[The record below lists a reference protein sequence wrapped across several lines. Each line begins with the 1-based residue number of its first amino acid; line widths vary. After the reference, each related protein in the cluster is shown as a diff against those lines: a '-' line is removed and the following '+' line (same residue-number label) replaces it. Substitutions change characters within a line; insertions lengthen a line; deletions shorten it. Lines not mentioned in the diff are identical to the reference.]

1 MAKQCE
7 VCCSVGGLFRGMD
20 FLRAELWFQPFLFAR
35 QVRHFGCR
43 KMVLYAC
50 LSVPKL
56 GTSGFAIEQAG

>member
-1 MAKQCE
+1 
-7 VCCSVGGLFRGMD
+7 MD